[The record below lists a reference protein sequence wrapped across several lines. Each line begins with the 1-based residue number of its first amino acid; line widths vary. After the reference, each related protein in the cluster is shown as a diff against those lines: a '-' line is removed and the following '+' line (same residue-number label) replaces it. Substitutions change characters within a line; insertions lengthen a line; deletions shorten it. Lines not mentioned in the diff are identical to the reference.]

1 MFDTF
6 QQQSVKF
13 PQKINDKTWQTTAN
27 LIAIILHTHQRNGP
41 YNMVGTIQ
49 AAIQEESWMNSEPK
63 VWVSTLTWTPRDFLK

>member
-27 LIAIILHTHQRNGP
+27 LIAIILHTQQRNG
-41 YNMVGTIQ
+41 GTGPI
-49 AAIQEESWMNSEPK
+49 
-63 VWVSTLTWTPRDFLK
+63 TW